1 MTTEHCQH
9 KPCLSEEAAEL
20 WLQQMLY
27 RLWDDTGSVL
37 NSSYTFCLLNS
48 LVHEVTS
55 SPALNNWNMTCMEQR
70 CLYKLANWEPI
81 TSWANILAGTFSCP
95 YKIPLL
101 WHAEDLQREAFP
113 LVEVPDSEAMDGWM
127 GVEFCSVACYAAVIT
142 EVGEYSL
149 SIWRKGYTSSALE
162 FFYMGGWKECR
173 GDLLYR
179 GNLPSLP
186 LQTFCCTSR
195 HKNLV
200 QASALMIKP
209 LGKHRQLEMALPL

>member
-1 MTTEHCQH
+1 MKWQALQPWTTGIW
-9 KPCLSEEAAEL
+9 PAWSRAAFTS
-20 WLQQMLY
+20 WL
-27 RLWDDTGSVL
+27 V
-37 NSSYTFCLLNS
+37 
-48 LVHEVTS
+48 
-55 SPALNNWNMTCMEQR
+55 
-70 CLYKLANWEPI
+70 I

-113 LVEVPDSEAMDGWM
+113 LVEVPDTEAMDGWM

-149 SIWRKGYTSSALE
+149 FIWRKGYTSSALE

-186 LQTFCCTSR
+186 LQPFCCTSR

-209 LGKHRQLEMALPL
+209 LGKHRQLEMALHL